1 MEDKV
6 KKLLFK
12 RNTGM
17 NRLDAASINSI
28 IKNQDKMSRHMTTNF
43 PNLPEA
49 LKRFKLDNES
59 VNKKE
64 QQTKGEK
71 REDQSKR

>member
-1 MEDKV
+1 
-6 KKLLFK
+6 
-12 RNTGM
+12 
-17 NRLDAASINSI
+17 
-28 IKNQDKMSRHMTTNF
+28 MSRRMTTNF

-64 QQTKGEK
+64 QLAKVEK
-71 REDQSKR
+71 IEDKSKR